1 MSGTNVSEVALIER
15 NKVANP
21 RSYIIDEKAQSA
33 INHAQ
38 RTTPPERRLN

>member
-1 MSGTNVSEVALIER
+1 MSGANVSEVTPIER

-21 RSYIIDEKAQSA
+21 RLYIIDEEAQSA

-38 RTTPPERRLN
+38 RATQPERRLN